1 MVKKIML
8 VMGVLTLVVA
18 IGVVTVGGA
27 LAQTATPPAG
37 TTPTTPTMPFGRG
50 FGFGFGH
57 GGSTATFDAVA
68 EALKLTPTQLFEQLH
83 SGKTLT
89 DIATAQGVDLQKVQD
104 AINAARTQ
112 EMKDQIAQAVKDGK
126 MTQAQADWLL
136 QGLAQGYLPRGGF
149 FGGRGHHGGMRGF
162 DGGMFGPPG
171 AAPTA
176 VPTPGTS
183 S

>member
-8 VMGVLTLVVA
+8 VMGVLTLVVV

-37 TTPTTPTMPFGRG
+37 TTPTTPTMPFGHG
-50 FGFGFGH
+50 FGFGFGR

-68 EALKLTPTQLFEQLH
+68 DALKLTPTQLFEQLH
-83 SGKTLT
+83 SGKTLQE
-89 DIATAQGVDLQKVQD
+89 IATAQGVDLQKIQD
-104 AINAARTQ
+104 AMDAARTQ

-136 QGLAQGYLPRGGF
+136 QGLAQGFLPRGG

-162 DGGMFGPPG
+162 EHGMFGLPG
-171 AAPTA
+171 VAPTA
-176 VPTPGTS
+176 TPTPGTS